1 VSAEIIDFRL
11 LQLQALTRQVSKA
24 RAAGD
29 GQVVDELLLE
39 AELVFNALKRERLGE
54 IDLTAKAR
62 EEWGS

>member
-1 VSAEIIDFRL
+1 MSAEIIDFRF
-11 LQLQALTRQVSKA
+11 LQMQALARQIAKA

-54 IDLTAKAR
+54 IDLAARAR
-62 EEWGS
+62 EEWGT